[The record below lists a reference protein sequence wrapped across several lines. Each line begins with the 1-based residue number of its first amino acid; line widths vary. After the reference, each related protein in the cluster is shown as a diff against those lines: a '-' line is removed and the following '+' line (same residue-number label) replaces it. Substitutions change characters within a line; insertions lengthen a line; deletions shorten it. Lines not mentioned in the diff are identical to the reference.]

1 MTLQAVSGPGASVVK
16 YDLLTALSLAGL
28 RKGGTFQQSV
38 LRLMVLITAR
48 YNWRHDELS
57 MGQADIARLWSVDIR
72 TVKRE
77 MKRLTQHEFLFLKRP
92 ARRGRVAA
100 YGLNRAAI
108 LALSEDDW
116 KDVGP
121 DYVSRMTATWEEGLA
136 PLLDLGCGVGVD
148 HVAVVLGQL
157 VVHVLGGMRQE
168 VACVNRA
175 ALDRHSPQSAV
186 SAAPSPG
193 APSTM
198 TKSGRFRPRV
208 SRSSR
213 NWRHAAMLSP
223 PIFRMDSR
231 TVAAHADGS
240 RHRDV
245 RGLAVQSRC
254 HRGVSHCPPL
264 VRGQWRARTISSS
277 ARPRAH
283 QASVD
288 LELPGRG

>member
-121 DYVSRMTATWEEGLA
+121 DYVSRMTGHARQGNVV
-136 PLLDLGCGVGVD
+136 PVD
-148 HVAVVLGQL
+148 FKMRNEPDRSEPGSVPTDEPADDWDRMRRVLGARDPAICASWFDPLRFLGLKDGYL
-157 VVHVLGGMRQE
+157 VLE
-168 VACVNRA
+168 
-175 ALDRHSPQSAV
+175 
-186 SAAPSPG
+186 APSRFVASYVTTHHEG
-193 APSTM
+193 AVCEAAHECGFYI
-198 TKSGRFRPRV
+198 KGVRV
-208 SRSSR
+208 SSR
-213 NWRHAAMLSP
+213 
-223 PIFRMDSR
+223 
-231 TVAAHADGS
+231 
-240 RHRDV
+240 
-245 RGLAVQSRC
+245 
-254 HRGVSHCPPL
+254 
-264 VRGQWRARTISSS
+264 
-277 ARPRAH
+277 
-283 QASVD
+283 
-288 LELPGRG
+288 